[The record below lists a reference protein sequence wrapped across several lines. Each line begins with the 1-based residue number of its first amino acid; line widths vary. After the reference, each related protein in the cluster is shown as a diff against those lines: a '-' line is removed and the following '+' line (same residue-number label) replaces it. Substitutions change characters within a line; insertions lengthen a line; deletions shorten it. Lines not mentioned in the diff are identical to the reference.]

1 MRALR
6 CHTPS
11 RACRLRATAGTLL
24 SSHTVSTPSLPFGC
38 SQDPM
43 KSSFTAAYQ
52 GGSDPEACSVLPGVV
67 RLVQGAELGAGVAL
81 SMVLSSN
88 LTLLSEPVP

>member
-1 MRALR
+1 MLTRPYEEQL
-6 CHTPS
+6 
-11 RACRLRATAGTLL
+11 
-24 SSHTVSTPSLPFGC
+24 
-38 SQDPM
+38 
-43 KSSFTAAYQ
+43 FTAAYQ

-81 SMVLSSN
+81 SMVLSPN